1 MKKIGFGSL
10 SLIFLI
16 GGILI
21 SFNFGFSNKNII
33 GDEIFNFF
41 GLKAWSCD
49 SEGFHYTVILMM
61 ILLSISVYLGRKY
74 PNDMGA
80 TLSKSISIILLIITT
95 LLLIYAIIAHS
106 PETIYCQ

>member
-16 GGILI
+16 SGILI
-21 SFNFGFSNKNII
+21 SFNFGFNNKNMI
-33 GDEIFNFF
+33 GDKIFDFF

-61 ILLSISVYLGRKY
+61 ILLSISFYLGRKY

-80 TLSKSISIILLIITT
+80 ALSKNISIILLIITT
-95 LLLIYAIIAHS
+95 LLLIYAIIVHS
-106 PETIYCQ
+106 PEISFCQ